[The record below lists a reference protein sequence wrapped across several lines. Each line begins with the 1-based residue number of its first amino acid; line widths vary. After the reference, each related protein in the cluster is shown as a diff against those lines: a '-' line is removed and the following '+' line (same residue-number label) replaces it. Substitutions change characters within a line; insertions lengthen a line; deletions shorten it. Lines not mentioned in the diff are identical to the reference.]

1 MKTPATRTICWF
13 RRDLRL
19 SDNPALCAAVA
30 RGQVIPVFI
39 DDHDPKTP
47 WADGSAYRWWTHQ
60 SLTALSRALRSRG
73 SRLVIRK
80 GPPLKTLQSLI
91 AETKATAVVWN
102 RLYDPLAIRRDSEIK
117 EKLKA
122 SGVEAI
128 SHKAALLLEP
138 HEVANKQGKPFQVYT
153 PFWRACYASLQPEKP
168 LEAPQRIT
176 NPTEW
181 PDGISLDDLDM
192 VPTIPWDATM
202 KETWTPGE
210 DGARERLASFA
221 NSAVLDYAE
230 KRDIPSVDGTS
241 AISPWLAHGEISPR
255 QVWHA
260 VLSSNQLRPG
270 GSMPRGIEVF
280 FKEIA
285 WREFAYHLLF
295 HFSSTTDQPLK
306 APYGRF
312 PWRKDRDQLR
322 AWQRGKT
329 GYPFVDAGMR
339 QLWATGWMHNRV
351 RMVVGSFL
359 VKHLLLPWQEGTKWF
374 FDTLVDADLA
384 SNTLGWQWTAGCGA
398 DAAPYF
404 RIFNPVGQ
412 GEKFDPDGTYIRTWV
427 PELAGLPA
435 PYIHR
440 PWEAPA
446 GVLAMAGVNLGKNY
460 PRPIVD
466 HDLARKRALEALAT
480 LKE

>member
-1 MKTPATRTICWF
+1 MKTASPVTICWF

-19 SDNPALCAAVA
+19 SDNPALSAAA
-30 RGQVIPVFI
+30 DRGRVIPVYI
-39 DDHDPKTP
+39 DDHDSKSP
-47 WADGSAYRWWTHQ
+47 WAEGAASRWWTHH
-60 SLTALSRALRSRG
+60 SLASLSRSLAAKG
-73 SRLVIRK
+73 SRLMIRK
-80 GPPLKTLQSLI
+80 GQALKTLQSLI
-91 AETKATAVVWN
+91 AETGATAVFWN
-102 RLYDPLAIRRDSEIK
+102 RLYEPSAIRRDSEIK

-122 SGVEAI
+122 AGVEAI
-128 SHKAALLLEP
+128 SHKAGLLLEP

-168 LEAPQRIT
+168 LEE
-176 NPTEW
+176 PTAIPCPAEW
-181 PDGISLDDLDM
+181 PKQVSLDDLGLL
-192 VPTIPWDATM
+192 PTISWDSTM
-202 KETWTPGE
+202 RTTWVPGE
-210 DGARERLASFA
+210 QGAHERLADFA
-221 NSAVLDYAE
+221 KSAVLDYSE

-241 AISPWLAHGEISPR
+241 AMSPWLAHGEISPR
-255 QVWHA
+255 QIWHT
-260 VLSSNQLRPG
+260 VLSANQLKPG
-270 GSMPRGIEVF
+270 SSLPRGVEVY

-295 HFSSTTDQPLK
+295 HFPLTSDAPLK
-306 APYGRF
+306 APYAKF
-312 PWRKDRDQLR
+312 PWRKDKAQLR
-322 AWQRGKT
+322 AWERGRT

-359 VKHLLLPWQEGTKWF
+359 VKHLLLPWQDGARWF

-412 GEKFDPDGTYIRTWV
+412 GEKFDPEGSYIRTWV
-427 PELAGLPA
+427 PELERLPA

-446 GVLAMAGVNLGKNY
+446 GVLAMAGVELGKNY
-460 PRPIVD
+460 PRPIVE